1 MLKEPRKCSH
11 LTIKKFKIQRIKPFF
26 QKLKKN
32 LMKKWM
38 MWNKWTKWFCIQKLW
53 QLETNNFKRTKDWS
67 KSGLMNKRNLIWWWR
82 LRDWKFF
89 KKRRREKIENIKLES
104 KALKLLLIR
113 FKRELFKEWKNKKLE
128 IKRESNFLKTLRRW
142 DMRTWQ
148 QLK

>member
-1 MLKEPRKCSH
+1 MLKEPRKFSH
-11 LTIKKFKIQRIKPFF
+11 LTIKKSKIQRIKPFF

-53 QLETNNFKRTKDWS
+53 QLETNNLKKTKDWS

-113 FKRELFKEWKNKKLE
+113 FKREPFKEWKNKKLE

>member
-1 MLKEPRKCSH
+1 
-11 LTIKKFKIQRIKPFF
+11 
-26 QKLKKN
+26 
-32 LMKKWM
+32 
-38 MWNKWTKWFCIQKLW
+38 LW
-53 QLETNNFKRTKDWS
+53 QLETNNLKKTKDWS

-113 FKRELFKEWKNKKLE
+113 FKREPFKEWKNKKLE